1 MSATAAGGVS
11 VYAAVGPV
19 IHHWVADV
27 AACTLRQTGN
37 SVRMPQNVQY
47 AWPDAARRH
56 LYACSS
62 NVARKVA
69 SGTPSHHRQAFRID
83 ARTGDLSP
91 HGEPMELPWR
101 PVHMTLDDA
110 GRHALVV
117 YPDPPRGTVHR
128 IGADGRFGAD
138 VPQPHDLAC
147 GEFPHQVRMLPNGAG
162 VVIVCRGYN
171 PEGSRGEVPGVLKVY
186 DYRDGI
192 LTPRGAIAPREGYGF
207 GPRHIDF
214 HPSGRWLFAS
224 LERQNRLHVFGL
236 EGGTI
241 SAEPLFVRDNLK
253 DPAAAMHHQMV
264 GTVRIH
270 PSGRFAY
277 VANRCSETVEWQGH
291 KVSAGGENT
300 LAVYAIDQDTG
311 EPTLIQHCE
320 TQSIHVRTFAMDPSG
335 RMLVAASIE
344 AETLRVGDALQTLPA
359 RLTTYRVGDD
369 GRLTLV
375 QAYDVPTAG
384 LERMFWMGV
393 VGR

>member
-1 MSATAAGGVS
+1 MSATTSGGVS
-11 VYAAVGPV
+11 VYAASGPV
-19 IHHWVADV
+19 LHHWAADV
-27 AACTLRQTGN
+27 ASCTLRATGN
-37 SVRMPQNVQY
+37 SVRMPQNIQY

-62 NVARKVA
+62 NVAKKVA

-83 ARTGDLSP
+83 PQTGDLSP
-91 HGEPMELPWR
+91 YGEPIALPWR
-101 PVHMTLDDA
+101 PVHMTLDET

-117 YPDPPRGTVHR
+117 YPDPPQGTVHR
-128 IGADGRFGAD
+128 IEADGRFGAD
-138 VPQPHDLAC
+138 VPQPQDLGC
-147 GEFPHQVRMLPNGAG
+147 GEFPHQVRILPNGGG

-171 PEGSRGEVPGVLKVY
+171 PEGGKGEVPGVLKLY

-192 LTPRGAIAPREGYGF
+192 LTPRGSIAPGNGYGF

-214 HPSGRWLFAS
+214 HPSGRWLYAS
-224 LERQNRLHVFGL
+224 LERQNRLQVFGL
-236 EGGTI
+236 EGKTI
-241 SAEPLFVRDNLK
+241 SATPLFERDNLK
-253 DPAAAMHHQMV
+253 DRASAPHHQMV

-277 VANRCSETVEWQGH
+277 VANRCSETVDYQGR
-291 KVSAGGENT
+291 KVASGGENSI
-300 LAVYAIDQDTG
+300 AVYSINQDTG
-311 EPTLIQHCE
+311 EPTLIQHCD
-320 TQSIHVRTFAMDPSG
+320 TRSIHVRTFNTDPSG

-344 AETLRVGDALQTLPA
+344 AMEVREGDAVKTLPA

-369 GRLTLV
+369 GKLDFV
-375 QAYDVPTAG
+375 QAYDVPTSG